1 MPSTLNYY
9 CFYSHDIYCESF
21 SFKKA
26 PLFKMQKPIYVKANW
41 TKTLP
46 NKKTFGLT
54 SWPLKHMKLVNVSNF
69 THNTISL
76 KTSQILVAEEADGGG
91 GTSIWRKVVHYHF
104 PLFFRNN
111 DAAQVDVYVFHVFY
125 FPLIFKAW
133 VGQWTVAHPEKR
145 ASRDMNAT
153 CK

>member
-9 CFYSHDIYCESF
+9 CFCSHDIYCESF

-111 DAAQVDVYVFHVFY
+111 DAAQVDVYVFHHVFY

-133 VGQWTVAHPEKR
+133 VGQWTVAHPEK
-145 ASRDMNAT
+145 
-153 CK
+153 KEHP